1 MVKVGNSGDI
11 GVAHI
16 SDMRFSVAEPL
27 PGAIILQIN
36 IAGAS
41 PGDVGIWN
49 TPITIG
55 GTAETTIRNVCTAQ
69 DTSSCM
75 AAFLGV
81 HLTSGSSAYL
91 QNIWI
96 WTADH
101 NLDGGS
107 GYTVISTGRGLL
119 CEATKATW
127 LVGTGSEHNWLYNY
141 NFNTATNVFA
151 GLLQTESPYMQ
162 GDGATLLAPAPW
174 IAKNTYGDPDF
185 SWCGG
190 GDGRCRTSVSV
201 NINGGNSL
209 YLYNSASWA
218 FFNGPWTGDYSDQCS
233 GNCQVNMNRVSGT
246 PGELYWY
253 GTGTKSADI
262 LFLDGQSNP
271 AELNNPGGWGGN
283 MVAYRQFS

>member
-1 MVKVGNSGDI
+1 VKVGNSGDV
-11 GVAHI
+11 GVARI

-36 IAGAS
+36 IAGGS
-41 PGDVGIWN
+41 PGDVGVWN
-49 TPITIG
+49 SQVTIG
-55 GTAETTIRNVCTAQ
+55 GTAETTIRNVCTNQ

-81 HLTSGSSAYL
+81 HLTSTSSAYL

-141 NFNTATNVFA
+141 NFNKASNVFA
-151 GLLQTESPYMQ
+151 GMLQTESPYMQ
-162 GDGATLLAPAPW
+162 GNGATLLAPAPW
-174 IAKNTYGDPDF
+174 TAKSTFGDPDF
-185 SWCGG
+185 SWCNS
-190 GDGRCRTSVSV
+190 GDGRCRTAVASNV
-201 NINGGNSL
+201 NGGNNL
-209 YLYNSASWA
+209 YLYNTAAWA
-218 FFNGPWTGDYSDQCS
+218 FFDGPWTGDYSTQCS
-233 GNCQVNMNRVSGT
+233 GNCQVNMNRVSGS
-246 PGELYWY
+246 PSKMYWY
-253 GTGTKSADI
+253 GIGTKSADI
-262 LFLDGQSNP
+262 MVLDGQSNP
-271 AELNNPGGWGGN
+271 AEFNNPGGWGGN
-283 MVAYRQFS
+283 MVGYRQFS